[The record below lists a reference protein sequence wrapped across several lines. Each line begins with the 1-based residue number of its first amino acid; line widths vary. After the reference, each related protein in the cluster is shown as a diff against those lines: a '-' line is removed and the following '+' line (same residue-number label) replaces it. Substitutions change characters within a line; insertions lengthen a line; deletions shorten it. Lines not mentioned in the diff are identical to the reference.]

1 MISFSISRVV
11 VVAGD
16 DRGRSLVDSLKRMRL
31 AEVCL
36 VETPDEA
43 RRLCAANGADACLA
57 LLPRAVP
64 DEVPRWTAEA
74 DAPGRDAAV
83 PSLLLAE
90 AVTPY
95 VAKSARNAGY
105 VAAIPD
111 DVPSR
116 MLYRWIGALLQK
128 QAQQHARTAATER
141 GGAVEP
147 RSDAMAAL
155 AHQMSVGG
163 KPKLQ

>member
-16 DRGRSLVDSLKRMRL
+16 DRGRSLVDSLRRMRL
-31 AEVCL
+31 AEVFL
-36 VETPDEA
+36 VSTPDEA
-43 RRLCAANGADACLA
+43 RRLCAANSADACLA
-57 LLPRAVP
+57 VLPRAVP
-64 DEVPRWTAEA
+64 DEAPRWTVEA

-105 VAAIPD
+105 VTVIPD

-116 MLYRWIGALLQK
+116 LLYRWIGALLQK
-128 QAQQHARTAATER
+128 QAQQHARSAATSRSRVEER
-141 GGAVEP
+141 PSEAVHAVAHEP
-147 RSDAMAAL
+147 
-155 AHQMSVGG
+155 SVGG
-163 KPKLQ
+163 KLKLQ

>member
-11 VVAGD
+11 VVASDG
-16 DRGRSLVDSLKRMRL
+16 RGGSLVDSLRRMRL
-31 AEVCL
+31 AEVFL

-43 RRLCAANGADACLA
+43 RRLCAANSADACVA
-57 LLPRAVP
+57 VLPRVVP
-64 DEVPRWTAEA
+64 DEAPRWTVEA

-83 PSLLLAE
+83 PSLLLVE

-141 GGAVEP
+141 SGAVEP
-147 RSDAMAAL
+147 GSDAMAAL

>member
-16 DRGRSLVDSLKRMRL
+16 GRGGSLVDSLRRMRL
-31 AEVCL
+31 AEVFL

-43 RRLCAANGADACLA
+43 RRLCAANSADACVA
-57 LLPRAVP
+57 VLPRMVP
-64 DEVPRWTAEA
+64 DEAPRWTVEA

-83 PSLLLAE
+83 PSLLLVE

-116 MLYRWIGALLQK
+116 LLYRWIGALLQK

-141 GGAVEP
+141 GRVAERP
-147 RSDAMAAL
+147 SDAVPAV
-155 AHQMSVGG
+155 AHEASAGG
-163 KPKLQ
+163 KLKLQ

>member
-16 DRGRSLVDSLKRMRL
+16 DRGRSLVDALRRMRL
-31 AEVCL
+31 ADVLL
-36 VETPDEA
+36 VATPEEA
-43 RRLCAANGADACLA
+43 RRLCASNSADACLA
-57 LLPRAVP
+57 VLPRAVP

-74 DAPGRDAAV
+74 DAPGRNAAV

-116 MLYRWIGALLQK
+116 LLYRWIGALLQK

-141 GGAVEP
+141 SRTVEP
-147 RSDAMAAL
+147 RSDAL
-155 AHQMSVGG
+155 PTVAHQLSIGG
-163 KPKLQ
+163 KPRLQ